1 MQRHPSMIGATL
13 ALGALTCLAI
23 GACAVHTHA
32 ESNAGDR
39 LHKADTSASWN
50 AKAAAAYLDQ
60 REAYWETWPLA
71 ARDHGTFCIS
81 CHTVVPYALA
91 RPALRGPLSEKAPSE
106 DERKLL
112 ENVTERVRFWN
123 EVKPFYNDEK
133 SGPHKT
139 PEARGT
145 EAVLNALILATYDA
159 RTGDTS
165 EDADASRA
173 FANMWALQHTTG
185 DDAGSW
191 DWLDFHNE
199 PFEAPSSHY
208 YGSALAAVAVGIAP
222 HGYGANPEIQENVKL
237 LCGYL
242 QRGLEAQTP
251 INQAVVLW
259 ASSRLPGLL
268 TAEQQRSIV
277 HELSSQQRGDGGWA
291 LASLVGPWKRR
302 DDTPLEV
309 TSDGYATGL
318 VTLALEQ
325 SGVSSDDPRVKRAL
339 AWLSRNQDRSTGY
352 WLSYSL
358 NKQRDPSNQA
368 WPFMND
374 AATAYAVLALTQ
386 NNSR

>member
-1 MQRHPSMIGATL
+1 
-13 ALGALTCLAI
+13 
-23 GACAVHTHA
+23 
-32 ESNAGDR
+32 
-39 LHKADTSASWN
+39 
-50 AKAAAAYLDQ
+50 
-60 REAYWETWPLA
+60 
-71 ARDHGTFCIS
+71 
-81 CHTVVPYALA
+81 VPYALA
-91 RPALRGPLSEKAPSE
+91 RPTLRGLLNEKTPSE

-112 ENVTERVRFWN
+112 DNVTGRVRLWN

-165 EDADASRA
+165 EDADTSRA
-173 FANMWALQHTTG
+173 FANMWALQQLTG
-185 DDAGSW
+185 ADAGSW

-208 YGSALAAVAVGIAP
+208 YGSALAAVAVGVAP
-222 HGYGANPEIQENVKL
+222 RGYGANPEIRENVKL
-237 LCGYL
+237 MCGYL

-277 HELSSQQRGDGGWA
+277 HNLLVQQRGDGGWA
-291 LASLVGPWKRR
+291 LASLVGPWKRK

-309 TSDGYATGL
+309 KSDGYATGL

-325 SGVSSDDPRVKRAL
+325 SGVSRDDPRVKQGL
-339 AWLSRNQDRSTGY
+339 SWLSRNQDPSTGY